1 MHKPLGNG
9 DETPTKRFLHFPAI
23 FSVNFSGDPELWTEL
38 GLEPKAWSLGL
49 KRNVAIELAAGE
61 IIAHFDD
68 DDLYAPGYL
77 TWMHERLGHVL
88 KKDKDPV
95 TGV

>member
-1 MHKPLGNG
+1 MNC
-9 DETPTKRFLHFPAI
+9 
-23 FSVNFSGDPELWTEL
+23 SGDQELWTEL

-77 TWMHERLGHVL
+77 SWMHECLGNVL

-95 TGV
+95 TETN